1 MNKGEDKMFCQNC
14 GKKVPDGSKFCDG
27 CGAKLLDDTKVANNN
42 EKKQSV
48 KTQKKKKKPFKG
60 VYIAIAVFVVLAVG
74 VVMGKKFLTSSTSEN
89 NGYVYLS
96 NGKYEYMP
104 SDNSDEVIEL
114 GDIKDTLDDS
124 TSFYKFYLV
133 NISDDKQYVY
143 FFVNCDFDKGVGTL
157 CRAELKKLKPDSE
170 KNKKY
175 IEIIDT
181 NVAINDTECRK
192 DKTIIYTKA
201 DSSLYYY
208 DGEKTNRL
216 ADKCTIFRSDDSNYL
231 SYSVYD
237 YDNGTSD
244 YYSIDLNNIGSGKMM
259 AGNTDKVVS
268 WSEPESIVF
277 GRYGEDE
284 THLDLYSVTA
294 DKPER
299 KIAENTTYVGNLNGK
314 VYYTVENG
322 EKLSL
327 YDYVD
332 DENTEETVEAPNPD
346 DYQITTYRYDM
357 IGYENKEE
365 NQYGEL
371 YTSCTEPLYWFGG
384 DYSSRHYSMEEAL
397 DITWIEVE
405 EKNNLII
412 SATKEFIDTYGDLAN
427 DDGFIKVTD
436 DVKQALQKINASY
449 SDRDDNEWLELC
461 YEREEDGT
469 KTDYEALNNAQ
480 TQYRNA
486 LNVDE
491 MRKELKSDE
500 NAIKLR
506 DLYCYSNG
514 ETKLVSKN
522 VINTS
527 CLSNAIIY
535 NTMDMMNKKMDIA
548 DCTDISDVVAL
559 FDIDYSAENYLL
571 LENNE
576 NVLRVS
582 ENASEILKQSYSS
595 ENTDSLLLESTDSKV
610 YLNLLGEEIYEG
622 NIENGEIDNLECI
635 AKGSK
640 IADLGEDGTLYYW
653 SNQYQYGDINYGDLY
668 EYKEGQ
674 EKRLAQ
680 DIIQS
685 VVYIYDDGVILAW
698 GSGTG
703 DSAGV
708 SMIDSNGDKQVIAD
722 GAQNYLRIGEKSILY
737 LSNGELYRYDDQGI
751 TNLGHDVE
759 GFWGLNGMEP
769 IQQIIPWE

>member
-1 MNKGEDKMFCQNC
+1 MFCKNC
-14 GKKVPDGSKFCDG
+14 GKKVPDGSKFCDV
-27 CGAKLLDDTKVANNN
+27 CGAKLLDDTKMSENN
-42 EKKQSV
+42 EEKQSV
-48 KTQKKKKKPFKG
+48 KTSKKKKKPSKG
-60 VYIAIAVFVVLAVG
+60 AFIAMAVFIVLVVG
-74 VVMGKKFLTSSTSEN
+74 VVMGKKFLTSSASEN
-89 NGYVYLS
+89 DGYVYLA

-114 GDIKDTLDDS
+114 GDIKDTFDDS
-124 TSFYKFYLV
+124 ISSYYKFFIV
-133 NISDDKQYVY
+133 NISDDKQFVY

-157 CRAELKKLKPDSE
+157 CRAELKKLKTDSE

-181 NVAINDTECRK
+181 NVVIDDTECRK
-192 DKTIIYTKA
+192 DETIIYTKA

-216 ADKCTIFRSDDSNYL
+216 ADKCTIFRLDDSNYL

-244 YYSIDLNNIGSGKMM
+244 YYSIDLNNIGSAKMM
-259 AGNTDKVVS
+259 AGDTDKVVS
-268 WSEPESIVF
+268 WSDPESIVF
-277 GRYGEDE
+277 GRYGDDE

-294 DKPER
+294 DKPEQ
-299 KIAENTTYVGNLNGK
+299 KIAENTTYVGNLNEK

-322 EKLSL
+322 KKLSL

-371 YTSCTEPLYWFGG
+371 YTSCTKPLYWFGG
-384 DYSSRHYSMEEAL
+384 GHSSKNYSMEEAL

-436 DVKQALQKINASY
+436 DIKQALQKINASY
-449 SDRDDNEWLELC
+449 SDSDDNEWLELC

-469 KTDYEALNNAQ
+469 RTDYEALNNAQ

-514 ETKLVSKN
+514 ETKLVCKN

-576 NVLRVS
+576 NVVRIS
-582 ENASEILKQSYSS
+582 EKSAEILKQSNSS
-595 ENTDSLLLESTDSKV
+595 ENTNYLLLEPTESKI
-610 YLNLLGEEIYEG
+610 YLNLTGEEIYEG
-622 NIENGEIDNLECI
+622 NIENGEINNLECI
-635 AKGSK
+635 AKDGK
-640 IADLGEDGTLYYW
+640 IAELGEDGTLYYW
-653 SNQYQYGDINYGDLY
+653 SNQYQYGDRNYGDLY

-685 VVYIYDDGVILAW
+685 VVSIYDDGVILAW
-698 GSGTG
+698 GGGTG
-703 DSAGV
+703 DSAEV
-708 SMIDSNGDKQVIAD
+708 CMIDSNGDKQVIAD
-722 GAQNYLRIGEKSILY
+722 EAQNYLRIDERSILY

-751 TNLGHDVE
+751 TNISHDVE
-759 GFWGLNGMEP
+759 GFWSLNCMEP
-769 IQQIIPWE
+769 IQNIIPWK